1 MIITSVQ
8 NETIKK
14 LIKLSQKKYRDEFN
28 MFLIEGEHLIEEAH
42 KANLK
47 MTRIGLEGSDLLIS
61 ENVAKKIS
69 TTKSG
74 SSQFAVLDKIISPWV
89 KGTRYLI
96 LDGIQDP
103 GNMGTMIRSAHSF
116 GFDAVIVSNDSV
128 DIYNDKVIRASQG
141 SLFHMPV
148 YQMDLIEAIDRLE
161 NEWVKVY
168 ATALHVDAIALNH
181 LNLSEA
187 VAVVMGNEGQGVSGS
202 IMERVKSRL
211 KIETSQFESLNVAVA
226 ASIIAYHLRK
236 E

>member
-28 MFLIEGEHLIEEAH
+28 MFLIEGEHLIEEAK

-69 TTKSG
+69 STKSG
-74 SSQFAVLDKIISPWV
+74 SSQFAVLDKIVYPWI

-116 GFDAVIVSNDSV
+116 GFDAVIVSTDSV
-128 DIYNDKVIRASQG
+128 DIYNDKVIRATQG
-141 SLFHMPV
+141 SLFHMPI
-148 YQMDLIEAIDRLE
+148 YQMDLIEAIDKLVSE
-161 NEWVKVY
+161 GVNVY
-168 ATALHVDAIALNH
+168 ATALHIDAIALSDIK
-181 LNLSEA
+181 LEA
-187 VAVVMGNEGQGVSGS
+187 SIAVVMGNEGQGVSDS
-202 IMERVKSRL
+202 VMNHVKHRV
-211 KIETSQFESLNVAVA
+211 KIETAQFESLNVAVA